1 MKKIKKIIIG
11 LILGFIL
18 VFTLSY
24 APQKVSASGFSD
36 LSDLNN
42 VELNWN
48 TTLDWSNI
56 TSYEAEKGYKN
67 GTFTIQNCS
76 FTSYASE
83 YTSLQILTK
92 TSGNNQLKYNNTSV
106 YSNGNWSAQAYQLN
120 NWKTAPTSV
129 TYNRYNQNN
138 QFLSDTLYPGDEAYD
153 EITTFINNNTSA
165 NYIYTLTYDGNG
177 ATSGTIP
184 PIENHSAGL
193 VELTSNYNP
202 GNLEKDGYAFLGW
215 NTDASATTPIYEINI
230 TSNTTVYAV
239 WSRIEYT
246 LSFNGNGQTT
256 GTPPANMN
264 VASNENVKL
273 SDIGSNTLAKAG
285 YVFLGWNTNASATS
299 PLTDITITNNTTVYA
314 VWQKL
319 VYYTLTFNGNGAT
332 SGTNPEVKNVVEGS
346 KVELENY
353 NPGNLEKEG
362 YLFLGWNTNASATSP
377 LTDITITS
385 NTTVYA
391 VWSKK
396 PIVYYT
402 LTYNSNGATS
412 GTNPEVKN
420 VVEGSKVELENYN
433 PGNLEKEGYLF
444 LGWNTNASAT
454 SPLTDITITSNT
466 TVYAIWGVELKKVN
480 IKITCRDNVVWQG
493 NATFSNNKIVG
504 GVSWDTPTMT
514 NVFFESLDSQ
524 NLTLINEKYGLN
536 PNYTSNQLLLFFR
549 PFSTEKDENGKYLAY
564 INLIRLTTPKG
575 TYASNYTSDTSPK
588 NINFDSWLATE
599 GLTNMLKV
607 DSDNYY
613 FNLEVSWSLEEP
625 LPQGVAEW
633 GNVATI
639 MARIMA
645 SVTTLLNINIGFITL
660 GNLLLIVISL
670 SVLFFVI
677 KVWKGGN

>member
-11 LILGFIL
+11 LILGLIL
-18 VFTLSY
+18 TFTLAL
-24 APQKVSASGFSD
+24 APQKVSAID
-36 LSDLNN
+36 LNGDLNN
-42 VELNWN
+42 LRNIKLNWN
-48 TTLDWSNI
+48 TTLDWSSI
-56 TSYEAEKGYKN
+56 TSYEEQNGYKN

-76 FTSYASE
+76 FTSNGSE
-83 YTSLQILTK
+83 YTSFQILTS
-92 TSGNNQLKYNNTSV
+92 TTGNNQLKYDNTLV
-106 YSNGNWSAQAYQLN
+106 YSNGSWSAQGYQLN
-120 NWKTAPTSV
+120 NWNTAPTLI
-129 TYNRYNQNN
+129 TYTRYDKNN
-138 QFLSDTLYPGDEAYD
+138 QFLNDYVYGGEDDYMSLVNFFNSNTT
-153 EITTFINNNTSA
+153 EINT
-165 NYIYTLTYDGNG
+165 YTLTYDGNG

-184 PIENHSAGL
+184 QVKNVVSGST
-193 VELTSNYNP
+193 VELQNYNP
-202 GNLEKDGYAFLGW
+202 GNLEK
-215 NTDASATTPIYEINI
+215 E
-230 TSNTTVYAV
+230 
-239 WSRIEYT
+239 
-246 LSFNGNGQTT
+246 
-256 GTPPANMN
+256 
-264 VASNENVKL
+264 
-273 SDIGSNTLAKAG
+273 G
-285 YVFLGWNTNASATS
+285 YVFLGWNTNASAT
-299 PLTDITITNNTTVYA
+299 T
-314 VWQKL
+314 
-319 VYYTLTFNGNGAT
+319 
-332 SGTNPEVKNVVEGS
+332 
-346 KVELENY
+346 
-353 NPGNLEKEG
+353 
-362 YLFLGWNTNASATSP
+362 P

-391 VWSKK
+391 VWERLF
-396 PIVYYT
+396 YYT
-402 LTYNSNGATS
+402 ITFDRNGATS
-412 GTNPEVKN
+412 GDLPPLQDVLSGTTFDLN
-420 VVEGSKVELENYN
+420 NYN
-433 PGNLEKEGYLF
+433 PGNLSKTDGTF
-444 LGWNTNASAT
+444 IGWNTDASAT
-454 SPLTDITITSNT
+454 TPLSSIVVNSD
-466 TVYAIWGVELKKVN
+466 VLLYAIFSENPKNFN

-504 GVSWDTPTMT
+504 GVSWDSPTMT

-575 TYASNYTSDTSPK
+575 TYAVNYTSDTSPK

-645 SVTTLLNINIGFITL
+645 SVTTLLNINIGFITI

-670 SVLFFVI
+670 SILFFVI

>member
-1 MKKIKKIIIG
+1 MKKIKEIILG
-11 LILGFIL
+11 LILGFVL
-18 VFTLSY
+18 VFLL
-24 APQKVSASGFSD
+24 ALEPQKVSASNLSD
-36 LSDLNN
+36 LSDLTN

-48 TTLDWSNI
+48 TTLDWSII
-56 TSYEAEKGYKN
+56 TSYEEEKGYKN
-67 GTFTIQNCS
+67 GTFNIQNCS

-92 TSGNNQLKYNNTSV
+92 STGNNQLKYNNTTV
-106 YSNGNWSAQAYQLN
+106 YSYNEWNAQAYQLN
-120 NWKTAPTSV
+120 NWKTAPTKV
-129 TYNRYNQNN
+129 TYNRYNANS
-138 QFLSDTLYPGDEAYD
+138 QFLSNDIYPGDEEY
-153 EITTFINNNTSA
+153 TVLTSFINSNTTA
-165 NYIYTLTYDGNG
+165 NYIYTLTYNGNG
-177 ATSGTIP
+177 ATSGTVP
-184 PIENHSAGL
+184 PIENHSAGP
-193 VELTSNYNP
+193 VELSANYNP
-202 GNLEKDGYAFLGW
+202 GNLAKEGYVFLGW
-215 NTDASATTPIYEINI
+215 NTNASATTPIYEINM

-256 GTPPANMN
+256 GTPPENMN
-264 VASNENVKL
+264 VGSNENVKL

-299 PLTDITITNNTTVYA
+299 PLTDITIINNTTVYA

-319 VYYTLTFNGNGAT
+319 VYYNLTFNGNGAT
-332 SGTNPEVKNVVEGS
+332 SGTTPPVKNVVDGS
-346 KVELENY
+346 TVDLENY
-353 NPGNLEKEG
+353 NPGNLAKEG
-362 YLFLGWNTNASATSP
+362 YVFLGWNTDASAESP

-412 GTNPEVKN
+412 GTTPEVKN

-433 PGNLEKEGYLF
+433 PGNLAKEGYVF
-444 LGWNTNASAT
+444 LGWNTDASAE

-466 TVYAIWGVELKKVN
+466 TVYAIWGVDLKKVN

-504 GVSWDTPTMT
+504 GVDWSNPTMALCYFN
-514 NVFFESLDSQ
+514 NVDSQ
-524 NLTLINEKYGLN
+524 NIILINDTYGN
-536 PNYTSNQLLLFFR
+536 DPNFANNQLMLFFKT
-549 PFSTEKDENGKYLAY
+549 FSTETDENGRYLAFV
-564 INLIRLTTPKG
+564 NLIKITTPKG
-575 TYASNYTSDTSPK
+575 SYAHNFEITQNPK
-588 NINFDSWLATE
+588 NIDFEQWLDSE
-599 GLTNMLKV
+599 NLTNLLNV
-607 DSDNYY
+607 DTDNYY

-625 LPQGVAEW
+625 QPPGVAEW

-670 SVLFFVI
+670 SVLFFII
-677 KVWKGGN
+677 KVWRGGN

>member
-1 MKKIKKIIIG
+1 MKKIKEIIVG
-11 LILGFIL
+11 LILGFVL
-18 VFTLSY
+18 VFLL
-24 APQKVSASGFSD
+24 ALEPQKVSASDLSD
-36 LSDLNN
+36 LSNDLNN

-48 TTLDWSNI
+48 TTLDWSMI
-56 TSYEAEKGYKN
+56 TSYEAKEGYKN
-67 GTFTIQNCS
+67 GTFTIQHCD

-83 YTSLQILTK
+83 YSSLQILTK
-92 TSGNNQLKYNNTSV
+92 TSGNNQLKYNDTSV

-120 NWKTAPTSV
+120 NWATGPTNV
-129 TYNRYNQNN
+129 MYDRYDTNN
-138 QFLSDTLYPGDEAYD
+138 ELVSDIITPGDEPYTILVD
-153 EITTFINNNTSA
+153 FLNSNTTSNTTDTF
-165 NYIYTLTYDGNG
+165 TLIYDGNG
-177 ATSGTIP
+177 ATSGTVP
-184 PIENHSAGL
+184 QVKNVVSGST
-193 VELTSNYNP
+193 VELQNYNP
-202 GNLEKDGYAFLGW
+202 GNL
-215 NTDASATTPIYEINI
+215 
-230 TSNTTVYAV
+230 
-239 WSRIEYT
+239 
-246 LSFNGNGQTT
+246 
-256 GTPPANMN
+256 
-264 VASNENVKL
+264 VKE
-273 SDIGSNTLAKAG
+273 G
-285 YVFLGWNTNASATS
+285 YVFLGWNTNASAT
-299 PLTDITITNNTTVYA
+299 T
-314 VWQKL
+314 
-319 VYYTLTFNGNGAT
+319 
-332 SGTNPEVKNVVEGS
+332 
-346 KVELENY
+346 
-353 NPGNLEKEG
+353 
-362 YLFLGWNTNASATSP
+362 P

-391 VWSKK
+391 VWQKNLL
-396 PIVYYT
+396 YYT
-402 LTYNSNGATS
+402 ITFNRNGATS
-412 GTNPEVKN
+412 GDLPPLQDVLSGTTFDLN
-420 VVEGSKVELENYN
+420 NYN
-433 PGNLEKEGYLF
+433 PGNLGKTDSTF
-444 LGWNTNASAT
+444 LGWNTDASAT
-454 SPLTDITITSNT
+454 TPLSSIVVNSD
-466 TVYAIWGVELKKVN
+466 VLLYAIFSDNPKSVN

>member
-1 MKKIKKIIIG
+1 MKKIKNIIIG
-11 LILGFIL
+11 LILGFIFAFML
-18 VFTLSY
+18 ALE
-24 APQKVSASGFSD
+24 PQKVSASD
-36 LSDLNN
+36 LSDLNDLN
-42 VELNWN
+42 NIELNWN
-48 TTLDWSNI
+48 TTLDWSII

-67 GTFTIQNCS
+67 GTFTINNCS

-120 NWKTAPTSV
+120 KWKTAPTEIK
-129 TYNRYNQNN
+129 YNRYNTNN
-138 QFLSDTLYPGDEAYD
+138 QFLSNDIYPGDEAY
-153 EITTFINNNTSA
+153 TVLTSFINSNTTA

-177 ATSGTIP
+177 ATSGTVP
-184 PIENHSAGL
+184 PIENHSAGP
-193 VELTSNYNP
+193 VELSANYNP
-202 GNLEKDGYAFLGW
+202 GNLAKEGYVFLGW
-215 NTDASATTPIYEINI
+215 NTNASATTPIYEINM

-239 WSRIEYT
+239 WSKIEYT
-246 LSFNGNGQTT
+246 LIFNGNGQTT
-256 GTPPANMN
+256 GQPPANIN
-264 VASNENVKL
+264 VGANENVKL

-285 YVFLGWNTNASATS
+285 YVFLGWNTNASATT
-299 PLTDITITNNTTVYA
+299 PLTDITITSNTTVYA

-319 VYYTLTFNGNGAT
+319 NYYTLTYDGNGAT
-332 SGTNPEVKNVVEGS
+332 SGTVPQVKNVVDGSTVELQNYNPGNLAKEGYVFLGWNTNASATTPLTDITITSNTTVYAVWQNKPIIYYTLTYDGNGATSGTVPEVKNVVEGS

-362 YLFLGWNTNASATSP
+362 YLFLGWNTDASA
-377 LTDITITS
+377 
-385 NTTVYA
+385 A
-391 VWSKK
+391 
-396 PIVYYT
+396 
-402 LTYNSNGATS
+402 
-412 GTNPEVKN
+412 
-420 VVEGSKVELENYN
+420 
-433 PGNLEKEGYLF
+433 
-444 LGWNTNASAT
+444 

-466 TVYAIWGVELKKVN
+466 TVYAIWGVDLKKVN

-504 GVSWDTPTMT
+504 GVDWSNPTMALCYFN
-514 NVFFESLDSQ
+514 NVDSQ
-524 NLTLINEKYGLN
+524 NIILINDTYGNN
-536 PNYTSNQLLLFFR
+536 PNFANNQLMLFFKT
-549 PFSTEKDENGKYLAY
+549 FSTEKDEIGNYLAY
-564 INLIRLTTPKG
+564 VNLIRLTTPKG
-575 TYASNYTSDTSPK
+575 TYAFNYSYDSSPK
-588 NINFDSWLATE
+588 SINFESWLASE
-599 GLTNMLKV
+599 GLTNMLKI

-625 LPQGVAEW
+625 LPSGVAEW

-670 SVLFFVI
+670 SVLFFII